1 MDAVLRAGAIYVAL
15 LIIFRLAGKRSL
27 AQITTFDFV
36 LLLIISESTQ
46 GALVGDNY
54 SVSTSL
60 LVIVTLISLD
70 IALSLV
76 TFRAPF
82 LGKLV
87 NGVPVIV
94 VENGEPIRE
103 RMSKA
108 RLNDYDIL
116 EEARR
121 QQGLERMEQVKYAI
135 LEKNGGISII
145 PAEGASS

>member
-1 MDAVLRAGAIYVAL
+1 MDAVVRAGAIYVAL

-27 AQITTFDFV
+27 AQITTFDAV

-46 GALVGDNY
+46 GALVGDNN
-54 SVSTSL
+54 SVGTSL
-60 LVIVTLISLD
+60 IVIVTLVTLD
-70 IALSLV
+70 IGLSLL
-76 TFRAPF
+76 TFRAPL

-94 VENGEPIRE
+94 VQHGEPIRE
-103 RMSKA
+103 RMNKA
-108 RLNDYDIL
+108 RLSDYDVL

-135 LEKNGGISII
+135 LEKGGGISII
-145 PAEGASS
+145 PAERQHG